1 MVTELFSVI
10 FIVSTLGPYTLLI
23 KCSTVIVCP
32 VNMDD
37 SFTINISFSDL
48 SLVSAISHCK
58 RKPVESYKPKS
69 LPLPAFRDNL
79 YALIPLS
86 LKQVNIFS

>member
-1 MVTELFSVI
+1 MGTELLSVI

-32 VNMDD
+32 VNMDG
-37 SFTINISFSDL
+37 SSTINISFSDF
-48 SLVSAISHCK
+48 SLVSAIRHCK
-58 RKPVESYKPKS
+58 RKPVESYKPES
-69 LPLPAFRDNL
+69 FPLPAFRDL